1 MLLARFSFCNLFC
14 ISVNLFTDK
23 KGIQKIALV
32 YMYVCVIL
40 VRYMYIYIDAN
51 EDAIKYKIIRYFLF
65 LLKYSLYKNKV
76 MIKINNFKSSFTL
89 ILYF

>member
-1 MLLARFSFCNLFC
+1 
-14 ISVNLFTDK
+14 
-23 KGIQKIALV
+23 
-32 YMYVCVIL
+32 MYVCVIL

-76 MIKINNFKSSFTL
+76 MIKINNFKSSFAW
-89 ILYF
+89 ILYFKYTTKIRNC

>member
-1 MLLARFSFCNLFC
+1 
-14 ISVNLFTDK
+14 
-23 KGIQKIALV
+23 
-32 YMYVCVIL
+32 MYVCVIL

-76 MIKINNFKSSFTL
+76 MIKINNFKSSFTW

>member
-1 MLLARFSFCNLFC
+1 
-14 ISVNLFTDK
+14 
-23 KGIQKIALV
+23 
-32 YMYVCVIL
+32 MYVCVIL

-76 MIKINNFKSSFTL
+76 MIKINNFKSSYL
-89 ILYF
+89 ILYFKYTTKIRNC